1 MQKLSRSSKSLT
13 KDDTNVLK
21 CFAEAFTTVTTH
33 PQTVGTDVSEI
44 AKNVNQHH
52 HTHTCRK
59 YGDVCRFGFER
70 LPSPETLIAQPVK
83 GSQDEKQK
91 ILQKCNETIRRVKEV
106 LSDKEEIQKL
116 LKGFNK
122 ELEKPGEDYK
132 SKRLE
137 RIEMVLKKSKVS
149 MDDYLTALK
158 TTKSGY
164 SVVLAR
170 DIDETMINNFNEEWL
185 RAWNGNI
192 DIQICL
198 DFYAVVTYIADYYSK
213 CETEL
218 VKMIQK
224 VLNESGA
231 TDNKEKMKIVADVF
245 QRSRQMGEA
254 EAVYKLIP
262 SMQLSNSNISC
273 QWVSLGTAEERSTR
287 YLKAE
292 KNHIDAGIPLIELDG
307 HEGLWYQQ
315 QDM

>member
-1 MQKLSRSSKSLT
+1 
-13 KDDTNVLK
+13 
-21 CFAEAFTTVTTH
+21 
-33 PQTVGTDVSEI
+33 
-44 AKNVNQHH
+44 
-52 HTHTCRK
+52 
-59 YGDVCRFGFER
+59 
-70 LPSPETLIAQPVK
+70 
-83 GSQDEKQK
+83 
-91 ILQKCNETIRRVKEV
+91 
-106 LSDKEEIQKL
+106 
-116 LKGFNK
+116 
-122 ELEKPGEDYK
+122 
-132 SKRLE
+132 
-137 RIEMVLKKSKVS
+137 

-164 SVVLAR
+164 SVVIAR

-292 KNHIDAGIPLIELDG
+292 KKPHCCWYSID
-307 HEGLWYQQ
+307 
-315 QDM
+315 